1 MDVNDG
7 KGLYD
12 SDGLIDTLIV
22 DCNNLEKHLVSG
34 QYVQFCNTIVSM
46 VQKLSNLKDGIKADR
61 NCLTQ
66 IISEMK
72 GCNDEL
78 VEQITGLPAG
88 DSAPAIREDELP

>member
-22 DCNNLEKHLVSG
+22 DCNSLVKHLAAG
-34 QYVQFCNTIVSM
+34 QYVQFSSCIVGM
-46 VQKLSNLKDGIKADR
+46 VQKLARLKEGIKADR
-61 NCLTQ
+61 ADLMKT
-66 IISEMK
+66 ISDLK
-72 GCNDEL
+72 GCNDGL

-88 DSAPAIREDELP
+88 DRAVEEGDLP